1 MTGVLLAL
9 SASLIWGFA
18 DFGAGVGARRLPVF
32 VVGAITQGAGLV
44 LAGIVVIA
52 VGRAVPSSTQLAWAA
67 FAGLVGVIGLSAF
80 YRALAVGTMGVV
92 GPITATAS
100 VVPLA
105 YGLARGERPSVLQA
119 VGIGVGL
126 ALLGVIAASLERLPD
141 GGGRRLGIGVGL
153 ALLAAFS
160 FGGALIGLSRAAS
173 GGVAWATLTM
183 RIVALPLMVAAAF
196 AFRPGA
202 ASWPRGWLLLVGVGI
217 GDTGATMLYAIA
229 STRGLLSIVAVLS
242 SLYPIVIVTLARV
255 LLKEKVAPPQLAG
268 VAIALTGVAL
278 ISAG

>member
-52 VGRAVPSSTQLAWAA
+52 VGRAMPSSTQLAWAA

-105 YGLARGERPSVLQA
+105 YGLARGERPSTLQ
-119 VGIGVGL
+119 GIGVGL

-153 ALLAAFS
+153 ALLAALS